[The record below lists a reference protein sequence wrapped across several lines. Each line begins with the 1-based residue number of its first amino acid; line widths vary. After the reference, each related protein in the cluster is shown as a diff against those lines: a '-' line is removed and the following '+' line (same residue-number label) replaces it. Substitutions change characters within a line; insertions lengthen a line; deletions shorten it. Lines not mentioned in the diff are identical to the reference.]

1 MITVKISENKRTN
14 QSATL
19 QHEQIEIIEKT
30 AATLFQHNE
39 EAFQSFMLGCTLKL
53 DFESTGSIS
62 LIFNSK
68 RPGYISAST
77 GQEMDTACYHTTI
90 SAILID

>member
-19 QHEQIEIIEKT
+19 QSEQIKTIEET
-30 AATLFQHNE
+30 ASALFQQNK
-39 EAFQSFMLGCTLKL
+39 EAFQSFMLGCILKI
-53 DFESTGSIS
+53 GSKIS
-62 LIFNSK
+62 LILNSEH
-68 RPGYISAST
+68 PGYIRAST